1 MTGLNNDN
9 LARKKRIKRK
19 RKTTLLRIGCWNVT
33 SFNNKDQEILLE
45 IKGHKLDICALSE
58 TKKKGKGNSKYGNY
72 ILIYSGKNKN
82 ERATSGVGLLL
93 HESYENQI
101 SNIIYVNDR
110 ILQVTI
116 NLQKSRPTHIIS
128 IYAPDSSKT
137 QADIDIFYQ
146 TLQTVLD
153 GIPNHDEIIILGD
166 FNARIGDELIPGI
179 KNRFNAETINESGEK
194 MIQLCILNELRINN
208 TFYPHKPQHKYT
220 FENTRGHKSTIDYII
235 TNKNIHP
242 TRIQDTRSL
251 TSANAGTNHQLVM
264 AKMRTTIQP
273 IKEVSKLNIESLSDE
288 STNCLY
294 QQRLREKIAANNIQ
308 ETDDIETAWT
318 KLRTNILQAAEEA
331 RGRRTI
337 KKGGRINTKS

>member
-1 MTGLNNDN
+1 M
-9 LARKKRIKRK
+9 
-19 RKTTLLRIGCWNVT
+19 RIGCWNVT

-45 IKGHKLDICALSE
+45 IKRHKLDICALSE

-72 ILIYSGKNKN
+72 ILIYNGKNKN

-101 SNIIYVNDR
+101 RNIIYVNDR
-110 ILQVTI
+110 ILQATI
-116 NLQKSRPTHIIS
+116 NLQKSRPTHIS

-153 GIPNHDEIIILGD
+153 GIPNHDGIIILGD

-179 KNRFNAETINESGEK
+179 KNRFNEETINES
-194 MIQLCILNELRINN
+194 
-208 TFYPHKPQHKYT
+208 
-220 FENTRGHKSTIDYII
+220 DYVI

-264 AKMRTTIQP
+264 AKMRTTIQRSCNKP
-273 IKEVSKLNIESLSDE
+273 IEEVSKLNIESLLDKL
-288 STNCLY
+288 TKYLH

-308 ETDDIETAWT
+308 KTDDIETAWT
-318 KLRTNILQAAEEA
+318 KLRTNIIQAAE
-331 RGRRTI
+331 GLW
-337 KKGGRINTKS
+337 KKDYKKKTKNKYKTVV